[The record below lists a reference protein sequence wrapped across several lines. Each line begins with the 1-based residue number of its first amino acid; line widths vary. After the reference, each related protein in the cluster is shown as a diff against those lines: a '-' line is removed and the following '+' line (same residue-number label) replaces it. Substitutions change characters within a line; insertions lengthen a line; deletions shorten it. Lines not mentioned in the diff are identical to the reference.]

1 MRKTYYFF
9 AGCFLAFSVLF
20 LTGCETEKKTLS
32 EKAACSEE
40 TDSSEESAAEEVK
53 TAGEIDKEKPNPK
66 TYKNVEKEVELLWAA
81 DVEPVQYEMDWEV
94 DGTTET
100 CIRELTK
107 PKYQGSTGASE
118 GNQAV
123 SDWLAEEFQR
133 TGLQQLPGLG
143 SWKQNY
149 SADYE
154 KTKTADNII
163 GYLPGKDHTK
173 AVVLGAGFGNP
184 NLATLLQ
191 TAKWLAKSSELPCDV
206 IFAAFYT
213 EDNSKKGSAALAA
226 YIEKQYV
233 QIRMVNLKCTGW
245 KGQPVIVY
253 GAGSEADLR
262 KSLAGGLGIPYA
274 KRDVGGDEAAFC
286 EENMSS
292 VSLFQ
297 DASVSD
303 PKASAVL
310 NTTDDIPENL
320 DFAMLDDIAKK
331 LAAWVIERGDE
342 PLESYVVY
350 W

>member
-40 TDSSEESAAEEVK
+40 TDSSEESAAEEEK
-53 TAGEIDKEKPNPK
+53 TAGETAKEKPNPK

-81 DVEPVQYEMDWEV
+81 DVEPVQYEMAWEV

-107 PKYQGSTGASE
+107 PQYQGSAGASE

-143 SWKQNY
+143 RWKQNC

-154 KTKTADNII
+154 KTKAVDNII

-245 KGQPVIVY
+245 KGQPLIVY

-274 KRDVGGDEAAFC
+274 ERDVRGDEAAFR
-286 EENMSS
+286 EEKMSS

>member
-66 TYKNVEKEVELLWAA
+66 TYKNVEKEVELLWVA

-94 DGTTET
+94 DGTTGT

-107 PKYQGSTGASE
+107 PQYQGSAGASE

-154 KTKTADNII
+154 KTKAVDNII

-245 KGQPVIVY
+245 KGQPLIVY

-274 KRDVGGDEAAFC
+274 ERDVRGDEAAFR
-286 EENMSS
+286 EEKMSS

-320 DFAMLDDIAKK
+320 DFAILDDIAKK

>member
-1 MRKTYYFF
+1 MKKTYYFF
-9 AGCFLAFSVLF
+9 AGCFLTLSVLF
-20 LTGCETEKKTLS
+20 LTGCETEKRILS
-32 EKAACSEE
+32 EEAACSGE
-40 TDSSEESAAEEVK
+40 TDSSEKSAAEEEK
-53 TAGEIDKEKPNPK
+53 TAEETTQEKPNPK

-100 CIRELTK
+100 CIWELTK
-107 PKYQGSTGASE
+107 RRYQGSTGASE

-154 KTKTADNII
+154 KTKAVDNII

-191 TAKWLAKSSELPCDV
+191 IAKWLAKSSELPCDV

-274 KRDVGGDEAAFC
+274 ERDVGGDEAAFR

-303 PKASAVL
+303 TKASSVL

-320 DFAMLDDIAKK
+320 DFAILDDIAQK

>member
-1 MRKTYYFF
+1 M
-9 AGCFLAFSVLF
+9 
-20 LTGCETEKKTLS
+20 
-32 EKAACSEE
+32 
-40 TDSSEESAAEEVK
+40 
-53 TAGEIDKEKPNPK
+53 
-66 TYKNVEKEVELLWAA
+66 YKR
-81 DVEPVQYEMDWEV
+81 Q
-94 DGTTET
+94 
-100 CIRELTK
+100 
-107 PKYQGSTGASE
+107 
-118 GNQAV
+118 V
-123 SDWLAEEFQR
+123 SDWLAEESQR

-149 SADYE
+149 PADYE

-233 QIRMVNLKCTGW
+233 QIRMVNLKCLGW

-253 GAGSEADLR
+253 GAGLEADLR

-274 KRDVGGDEAAFC
+274 ERDVGGDEAAFR

-320 DFAMLDDIAKK
+320 DFAILDDIAKK

>member
-1 MRKTYYFF
+1 MHP
-9 AGCFLAFSVLF
+9 GID
-20 LTGCETEKKTLS
+20 ETS
-32 EKAACSEE
+32 IS
-40 TDSSEESAAEEVK
+40 
-53 TAGEIDKEKPNPK
+53 
-66 TYKNVEKEVELLWAA
+66 
-81 DVEPVQYEMDWEV
+81 
-94 DGTTET
+94 
-100 CIRELTK
+100 
-107 PKYQGSTGASE
+107 GSTGVSE
-118 GNQAV
+118 GNQAAV
-123 SDWLAEEFQR
+123 DWLVEEFQR

-154 KTKTADNII
+154 KNGTADNII
-163 GYLPGKDHTK
+163 GYLSGKDHTK
-173 AVVLGAGFGNP
+173 AVVLGVGFDNP
-184 NLATLLQ
+184 NLAALLQ

-213 EDNSKKGSAALAA
+213 EDSNKKGSSALSA

-245 KGQPVIVY
+245 KEQPVIVY
-253 GAGSEADLR
+253 GADSEADLR

-274 KRDVGGDEAAFC
+274 ERDVGGDEAAFR

-310 NTTDDIPENL
+310 NATDDISENL

>member
-1 MRKTYYFF
+1 M
-9 AGCFLAFSVLF
+9 
-20 LTGCETEKKTLS
+20 
-32 EKAACSEE
+32 
-40 TDSSEESAAEEVK
+40 
-53 TAGEIDKEKPNPK
+53 
-66 TYKNVEKEVELLWAA
+66 
-81 DVEPVQYEMDWEV
+81 
-94 DGTTET
+94 
-100 CIRELTK
+100 
-107 PKYQGSTGASE
+107 
-118 GNQAV
+118 
-123 SDWLAEEFQR
+123 
-133 TGLQQLPGLG
+133 
-143 SWKQNY
+143 
-149 SADYE
+149 
-154 KTKTADNII
+154 
-163 GYLPGKDHTK
+163 
-173 AVVLGAGFGNP
+173 VLGAGFGNP

-262 KSLAGGLGIPYA
+262 KSLAGGLRIPYVE
-274 KRDVGGDEAAFC
+274 RNVGGDEAAFR

-303 PKASAVL
+303 PKASSVL
-310 NTTDDIPENL
+310 NSTDDIPKNL
-320 DFAMLDDIAKK
+320 DFAMLDDTAKK

-342 PLESYVVY
+342 PLESYMVY

>member
-9 AGCFLAFSVLF
+9 AGGFLAFSVLF

-40 TDSSEESAAEEVK
+40 TDSSEESAAEEEK
-53 TAGEIDKEKPNPK
+53 TAGETAKEKPNPK
-66 TYKNVEKEVELLWAA
+66 TYKNVEKEVELFWAA
-81 DVEPVQYEMDWEV
+81 DVEPVQYEMAWEV

-107 PKYQGSTGASE
+107 HQYQGSTGASE

-143 SWKQNY
+143 RWKQNC

-213 EDNSKKGSAALAA
+213 EDNSKKGSAALSE

-233 QIRMVNLKCTGW
+233 QIRMVNLKCSGW
-245 KGQPVIVY
+245 KGQPLIVY
-253 GAGSEADLR
+253 GAGSEAGLR

-274 KRDVGGDEAAFC
+274 ERDVGGYEAAFH
-286 EENMSS
+286 EEKMSS

-320 DFAMLDDIAKK
+320 DFAMLDDISKK

>member
-66 TYKNVEKEVELLWAA
+66 TYKNVEKEVELLWVA
-81 DVEPVQYEMDWEV
+81 DVEPVQYEMAWEV

-107 PKYQGSTGASE
+107 PQYQGSTGASE

-123 SDWLAEEFQR
+123 SDWLAEEFQW

-143 SWKQNY
+143 RWKQNC

-245 KGQPVIVY
+245 KGQPLIVY

-274 KRDVGGDEAAFC
+274 ERDVRGDEAAFR
-286 EENMSS
+286 EEKMSS

-320 DFAMLDDIAKK
+320 DFAMLDDISKK

-342 PLESYVVY
+342 PLDSYVVY

>member
-1 MRKTYYFF
+1 M
-9 AGCFLAFSVLF
+9 LF

-32 EKAACSEE
+32 EKAACSGE
-40 TDSSEESAAEEVK
+40 TDSSEKSAAEEEK
-53 TAGEIDKEKPNPK
+53 TAEETTQEKPNPK
-66 TYKNVEKEVELLWAA
+66 TYKIVEKEVELLWAA

-107 PKYQGSTGASE
+107 PQYQGSTGASE
-118 GNQAV
+118 GNQAAAE
-123 SDWLAEEFQR
+123 WLAEKFQR

-149 SADYE
+149 PADYE

-233 QIRMVNLKCTGW
+233 QIRMVNLKCLGW

-274 KRDVGGDEAAFC
+274 ERDVVGDEAAFR
-286 EENMSS
+286 EEKMSS

-297 DASVSD
+297 DASVSA

>member
-40 TDSSEESAAEEVK
+40 ADSSEESAAEEEK
-53 TAGEIDKEKPNPK
+53 TAGETAKEKPNPK

-81 DVEPVQYEMDWEV
+81 DVEPVQYEMAWEV

-107 PKYQGSTGASE
+107 PQYQGSTGASE
-118 GNQAV
+118 GNQAAAE
-123 SDWLAEEFQR
+123 WLAEEFQR
-133 TGLQQLPGLG
+133 TDLQQLPGLG

-149 SADYE
+149 PVDYE
-154 KTKTADNII
+154 KTKAVDNII

-245 KGQPVIVY
+245 KGQPLIVY

-274 KRDVGGDEAAFC
+274 ERDVRGDEAAFR
-286 EENMSS
+286 EEKMSS

>member
-9 AGCFLAFSVLF
+9 AGCFLALSVLL
-20 LTGCETEKKTLS
+20 LTGCETEKRTLS

-40 TDSSEESAAEEVK
+40 TDSSEKSATEEEKAAEE
-53 TAGEIDKEKPNPK
+53 TTQDKPNPK
-66 TYKNVEKEVELLWAA
+66 TYKNVEKEMELLWAA

-100 CIRELTK
+100 CIWELTK
-107 PKYQGSTGASE
+107 PQYQGSTGASE

-154 KTKTADNII
+154 KTKSVDNII

-226 YIEKQYV
+226 YTEKQYV

-262 KSLAGGLGIPYA
+262 KSLAGGLEIPYA
-274 KRDVGGDEAAFC
+274 ERDVGGDEAAFR

>member
-1 MRKTYYFF
+1 MKKTYYFF
-9 AGCFLAFSVLF
+9 AGCFLALSVLF
-20 LTGCETEKKTLS
+20 LTGCETEKRTLS

-40 TDSSEESAAEEVK
+40 TDSSEESAAEEEK
-53 TAGEIDKEKPNPK
+53 TAGETAKEKPNPK

-94 DGTTET
+94 EGTTET

-107 PKYQGSTGASE
+107 PQYQGSTGVSE

-123 SDWLAEEFQR
+123 TDWLAEEFQR

-149 SADYE
+149 SAEYE
-154 KTKTADNII
+154 KNGTADNII
-163 GYLPGKDHTK
+163 GYLSGKDHTK

-213 EDNSKKGSAALAA
+213 EDSNKKGSSALSA

-245 KGQPVIVY
+245 KEQPVIVY
-253 GAGSEADLR
+253 GADSEADLR

-274 KRDVGGDEAAFC
+274 ERDVGGDEAAFR

-310 NTTDDIPENL
+310 NATDDIPENL